1 MQEILLRVR
10 VSQYA
15 SCRQLVDALELGADD
30 LLLTNRY
37 IYDSY
42 FAGFEMPCQ
51 VVFQEK
57 YGAGEPSDDMA
68 EAIYADIKGNRSG
81 LLLSAAVRLLM
92 FDNFY
97 VKAGQPDSRFI

>member
-42 FAGFEMPCQ
+42 FAGFELPCQ

-68 EAIYADIKGNRSG
+68 EAIYADIKGEPKRIV
-81 LLLSAAVRLLM
+81 AVGGGTIIDLAKFLR
-92 FDNFY
+92 
-97 VKAGQPDSRFI
+97 

>member
-68 EAIYADIKGNRSG
+68 EAIYADIKGEPKRIV
-81 LLLSAAVRLLM
+81 AVGGGTIIDLAKFFTL
-92 FDNFY
+92 
-97 VKAGQPDSRFI
+97 K